1 MAVINALLLWQV
13 AVILLLIIAGLEP
26 LAWFVGG
33 IVFMFWISVI
43 VLAKD
48 IHNEQRR

>member
-1 MAVINALLLWQV
+1 MRAINALLWQV
-13 AVILLLIIAGLEP
+13 AVILLLIIADLEP

-43 VLAKD
+43 VLAKE

>member
-1 MAVINALLLWQV
+1 MRAINALLWQV
-13 AVILLLIIAGLEP
+13 AAILLLIIAGLEP

-33 IVFMFWISVI
+33 IVFMFWFGVI
-43 VLAKD
+43 VLAKE

>member
-1 MAVINALLLWQV
+1 MRAINALLWQV
-13 AVILLLIIAGLEP
+13 AVILLLIIADLEP

-33 IVFMFWISVI
+33 IVFMFWFGVI
-43 VLAKD
+43 VLAKE

>member
-1 MAVINALLLWQV
+1 MRAINALLWQV
-13 AVILLLIIAGLEP
+13 AVILLLVVADLEP

-33 IVFMFWISVI
+33 IVFMFWFGVI
-43 VLAKD
+43 VLARE

>member
-1 MAVINALLLWQV
+1 MRATNALLWQV
-13 AVILLLIIAGLEP
+13 AVILLLIIADLEP

-33 IVFMFWISVI
+33 IVFMFWFGVI
-43 VLAKD
+43 VLAKE